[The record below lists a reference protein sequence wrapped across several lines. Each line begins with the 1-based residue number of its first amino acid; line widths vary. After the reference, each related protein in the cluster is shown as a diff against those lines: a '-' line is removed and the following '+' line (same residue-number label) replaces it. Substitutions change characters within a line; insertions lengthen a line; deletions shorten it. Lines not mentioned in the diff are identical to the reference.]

1 MMIIQR
7 LALRGA
13 ARVPTRSMTTTKTVD
28 DAAMR
33 ERERCW
39 AAWANADTLHL
50 CVGSVLS
57 GLRVF
62 DSVGGAPSLT
72 HAHPRRNYMRN
83 SLLATS
89 VGLTMIHFRR
99 EVEERPPLGGLVM
112 TALGLGYAF
121 AGGASHLYAV
131 ARLRSSLLSPLGTF
145 AACAH
150 AVAPPFMLTTA
161 ASCFLDR
168 SPQWVKDFGVA
179 VPATGLWRPRA
190 QPVEVKPRRR
200 WYSSFQGEEKPRP
213 PAKRNYWPLDQHNSK
228 TN

>member
-1 MMIIQR
+1 MMVLQR
-7 LALRGA
+7 IALRGA
-13 ARVPTRSMTTTKTVD
+13 TRAPTRSMTTAKTVD

-50 CVGSVLS
+50 CVGSVPS
-57 GLRVF
+57 GLRLF
-62 DSVGGAPSLT
+62 DGVGEIAIA

-99 EVEERPPLGGLVM
+99 EIEERPPLGGLVM

-121 AGGASHLYAV
+121 AGGACHLYAV

-150 AVAPPFMLTTA
+150 AVAPPFMLSTA
-161 ASCFLDR
+161 ALCFLDR
-168 SPQWVKDFGVA
+168 SPTWVKDLGIA

-190 QPVEVKPRRR
+190 QPVEVKPRR
-200 WYSSFQGEEKPRP
+200 WYSHFQSEKKPRP
-213 PAKRNYWPLDQHNSK
+213 PSAKRSYWPLDQHNSK
-228 TN
+228 TD

>member
-1 MMIIQR
+1 MIIQR

-13 ARVPTRSMTTTKTVD
+13 SRAPVRSMTTAKTAE

-50 CVGSVLS
+50 CVGSVPW
-57 GLRVF
+57 GLRRF
-62 DSVGGAPSLT
+62 DGVGGIT

-99 EVEERPPLGGLVM
+99 EIEERPPLGGLVM

-190 QPVEVKPRRR
+190 QAVEVKPRRR
-200 WYSSFQGEEKPRP
+200 WYSSFQSEEKPRRP
-213 PAKRNYWPLDQHNSK
+213 PVSKRSYWPLDQHNSK
-228 TN
+228 TD

>member
-1 MMIIQR
+1 MIIQR

-13 ARVPTRSMTTTKTVD
+13 ARAQTRSMTTAKTVD

-50 CVGSVLS
+50 
-57 GLRVF
+57 
-62 DSVGGAPSLT
+62 
-72 HAHPRRNYMRN
+72 NYMRN

-99 EVEERPPLGGLVM
+99 EIEERPPLGGLVM

-161 ASCFLDR
+161 ATCFLDR

-213 PAKRNYWPLDQHNSK
+213 PPASKRSYWPLDQHNSK
-228 TN
+228 TD

>member
-13 ARVPTRSMTTTKTVD
+13 ARAQTRSMTTAKTVD

-50 CVGSVLS
+50 
-57 GLRVF
+57 
-62 DSVGGAPSLT
+62 
-72 HAHPRRNYMRN
+72 NYMRN

-99 EVEERPPLGGLVM
+99 EIEERPPLGGLVM

-190 QPVEVKPRRR
+190 QPVEVKPRR
-200 WYSSFQGEEKPRP
+200 WYSHFQGEKRPRP
-213 PAKRNYWPLDQHNSK
+213 PATKRNYWPLDQHNSK
-228 TN
+228 TD

>member
-1 MMIIQR
+1 
-7 LALRGA
+7 
-13 ARVPTRSMTTTKTVD
+13 MTTTKTVD

-50 CVGSVLS
+50 NCPERCVNQILGALS
-57 GLRVF
+57 QRSRLINGLHT
-62 DSVGGAPSLT
+62 D
-72 HAHPRRNYMRN
+72 MRN

-99 EVEERPPLGGLVM
+99 EIEERPPLGGLVM

-121 AGGASHLYAV
+121 AGGACHLYAV

-150 AVAPPFMLTTA
+150 AIAPPFMLSTA
-161 ASCFLDR
+161 ALCFLDR
-168 SPQWVKDFGVA
+168 SPTWVKDLGIA

-190 QPVEVKPRRR
+190 QPVEVIKPRR
-200 WYSSFQGEEKPRP
+200 WYSSFQREGEKKPRP
-213 PAKRNYWPLDQHNSK
+213 PAKRSYWPLDQHNSK
-228 TN
+228 TD